1 MELDLK
7 IAIYSSGLRKDIRE
21 KLFQYIEDIEA
32 ENRKLK
38 EKHRSDKKWQV
49 MNLKFL
55 VKMH

>member
-7 IAIYSSGLRKDIRE
+7 IAIYNSGLRKDIRE

-38 EKHRSDKKWQV
+38 EKHRSDKNDK
-49 MNLKFL
+49 L
-55 VKMH
+55 